1 MLYSRHKTRRQ
12 NTLDRCARMREAK
25 ERLRQKLYG
34 PDATP
39 NVCGTVT
46 FEGPAFGGRHAVRL
60 LAAGDATHVLLE
72 VDGRLTCSKTV
83 RGARSLILRRISR
96 LITPTPETHHAQ
108 T

>member
-25 ERLRQKLYG
+25 ERRRQELC
-34 PDATP
+34 ATTASP

-46 FEGPAFGGRHAVRL
+46 FEGPAFGGHHTVRL
-60 LAAGDATHVLLE
+60 IAAGDATHVLLE
-72 VDGRLTCSKTV
+72 VDGRLTCSKTI

-96 LITPTPETHHAQ
+96 LITPTPN
-108 T
+108 